1 MSSAAQ
7 PLPHDPSWPRA
18 GDWPAPGPDG
28 VDLAVLGV
36 PAWRTSLSPT
46 GAHATPA
53 AVRDALRRFSPAL
66 VPDRPLP
73 DAGPSA
79 RVRPPVAPGPGAPGP
94 GAPGPGAP
102 GPAAPA
108 PAAPGPAVP
117 AGAGLRGGAPSG
129 RGGPVDLDR
138 LRLADLGDVEEPDGE
153 EGEARTRAA
162 VRAALD
168 RARLLVALGGD
179 NSVTVATALGAGGDD
194 LATAGLVTLDAHHD
208 LRDGVSNGSPVRRLV
223 EAGLDPRRVV
233 QVGIADFANSAEYAR
248 RALDLGITVVHVDEL
263 RRRGPE
269 DVMRAALEVAGAG
282 GGPVHLD
289 VDVDVCDRSVA
300 PGCPASVPGGIA
312 AWELRALV
320 RAAARDDRLRS
331 ADVVEVDA
339 TADAPDGRT
348 VRLAALCVLELAA
361 GLALRT

>member
-7 PLPHDPSWPRA
+7 PLSRDPSWPRA
-18 GDWPAPGPDG
+18 GDWPPLGGDTD
-28 VDLAVLGV
+28 VDVAILGV

-46 GAHATPA
+46 GAHTTPA

-66 VPDRPLP
+66 APDRPLP
-73 DAGPSA
+73 DGGPSA
-79 RVRPPVAPGPGAPGP
+79 RVRPAAATGPGGTRAAASER
-94 GAPGPGAP
+94 GASS
-102 GPAAPA
+102 
-108 PAAPGPAVP
+108 
-117 AGAGLRGGAPSG
+117 GGA
-129 RGGPVDLDR
+129 GPVDLAD
-138 LRLADLGDVEEPDGE
+138 LAFADLGDVDEPDGA

-162 VRAALD
+162 VRASLE

-179 NSVTVATALGAGGDD
+179 NSVTVATALGAWGDD
-194 LATAGLVTLDAHHD
+194 LGTAGLVTLDAHHD

-223 EAGLDPRRVV
+223 EAGLDPTRVV

-248 RALDLGITVVHVDEL
+248 RAVELGITVVHVDEL

-269 DVMRAALEVAGAG
+269 DVMRAALEIAGAA

-320 RAAARDDRLRS
+320 RAAARDDRVRS

-361 GLALRT
+361 GLALRVPGPEPVQV

>member
-7 PLPHDPSWPRA
+7 PLSHDPSWPRA
-18 GDWPAPGPDG
+18 GGWPPLGGED
-28 VDLAVLGV
+28 VDLAILGL

-53 AVRDALRRFSPAL
+53 AVRDALRRFSPTL

-79 RVRPPVAPGPGAPGP
+79 RVRP
-94 GAPGPGAP
+94 
-102 GPAAPA
+102 AAA
-108 PAAPGPAVP
+108 TGSDGTRT
-117 AGAGLRGGAPSG
+117 AGTGRRAPSG
-129 RGGPVDLDR
+129 RAGHLDLAG
-138 LRLADLGDVEEPDGE
+138 LAFADLGDVDEPDGA

-162 VRAALD
+162 VRAALE

-179 NSVTVATALGAGGDD
+179 NSVTVATALGAWGDD

-223 EAGLDPRRVV
+223 EAGLDPRRIV

-248 RALDLGITVVHVDEL
+248 RADELGITVVHVDEL
-263 RRRGPE
+263 RRRGPD
-269 DVMRAALEVAGAG
+269 DVMRAALAIAGAA

-320 RAAARDDRLRS
+320 RAAALDERLRS

-361 GLALRT
+361 GVALREVEPPVAT

>member
-1 MSSAAQ
+1 MSDDAQ
-7 PLPHDPSWPRA
+7 ALPHDPSWPRA
-18 GDWPAPGPDG
+18 GDWPGPTGDA
-28 VDLAVLGV
+28 VDVALLGV

-53 AVRDALRRFSPAL
+53 AVRAALRRYSPAL

-73 DAGPSA
+73 DGGPTA
-79 RVRPPVAPGPGAPGP
+79 RVRPVASG
-94 GAPGPGAP
+94 
-102 GPAAPA
+102 GPAE
-108 PAAPGPAVP
+108 
-117 AGAGLRGGAPSG
+117 RT
-129 RGGPVDLDR
+129 GPVDLAE
-138 LRLADLGDVEEPDGE
+138 LTFADLGDVDEPDGA

-162 VRAALD
+162 ARAALE

-179 NSVTVATALGAGGDD
+179 NSVTVATALGAWGDD

-208 LRDGVSNGSPVRRLV
+208 LRDGVSNGSPVRRLI

-248 RALDLGITVVHVDEL
+248 RAVELGITVVHVDQL

-269 DVMRAALEVAGAG
+269 DVMRAAMEVAGAA

-361 GLALRT
+361 GRALHPPTPEPALT